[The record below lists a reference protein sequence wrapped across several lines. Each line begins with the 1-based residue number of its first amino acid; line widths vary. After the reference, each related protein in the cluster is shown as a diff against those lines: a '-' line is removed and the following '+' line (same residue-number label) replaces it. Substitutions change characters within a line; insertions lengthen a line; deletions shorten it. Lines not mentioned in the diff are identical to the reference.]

1 VGKTGAFRLLFA
13 SFCFS
18 AQEIQNVVGGKFFQI
33 IITKFIAE
41 FGKDRPIRT
50 YRIFFVNLLRG
61 NPAKFCLLL
70 MFSFLPYFSWC

>member
-1 VGKTGAFRLLFA
+1 VGKPGAFRLLFA

-33 IITKFIAE
+33 IIAKFIAE
-41 FGKDRPIRT
+41 FVKDRAIRP
-50 YRIFFVNLLRG
+50 YRIFFVNLPCG

-70 MFSFLPYFSWC
+70 MFSFLPSFSFC